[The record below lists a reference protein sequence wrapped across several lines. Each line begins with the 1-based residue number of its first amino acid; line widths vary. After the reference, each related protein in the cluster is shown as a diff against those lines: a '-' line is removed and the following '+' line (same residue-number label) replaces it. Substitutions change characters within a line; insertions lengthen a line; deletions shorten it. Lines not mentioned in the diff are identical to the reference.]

1 MKVDIQTLCC
11 CIISII
17 LSLLQMLLLIQ
28 DITRPLLLQYDPT
41 FYVVVEEKCDQLMDC
56 SSSSH
61 NVINNNNMSQIEIN
75 HEMHTT
81 QDVNFIE
88 YSSPET
94 SYPDDVVEVCKELVD
109 TVEKSGVSFEADIKL
124 DNESFVY
131 TTCVEIVE
139 NLVCSCVEVSDA
151 PVVPVS
157 PHLECAS
164 QTILNVIQDQTIQ
177 EDNPSNIVITPPN
190 TSLKSSNEEQCSN
203 MQEKDASQDEFE
215 SIWNKRKREVEI
227 SAETAANGV
236 FRQWKRDRVTL
247 EQAINSSLK
256 EYSEMYEKAHALR
269 LLFEEEKG
277 KWAMQVAESY
287 RKDEFNKRQ
296 RVDSNY
302 TTTPLNHGYN
312 NLHSEF
318 QYTTDEEGECDHQ
331 NTAATVQ
338 DQNILITPQKKV
350 KKFSV
355 PLKT

>member
-1 MKVDIQTLCC
+1 
-11 CIISII
+11 
-17 LSLLQMLLLIQ
+17 MLLLIQ

-41 FYVVVEEKCDQLMDC
+41 FNFVVEEECDQLMDC

-61 NVINNNNMSQIEIN
+61 NAVDNNYMNQIEIN
-75 HEMHTT
+75 RKMHTT

-94 SYPDDVVEVCKELVD
+94 SYPDDVVEVCRELVD
-109 TVEKSGVSFEADIKL
+109 MVEKRGVSFEADIKL
-124 DNESFVY
+124 DDESFVY

-139 NLVCSCVEVSDA
+139 NLVCSCIEVSDV

-164 QTILNVIQDQTIQ
+164 QVVEDQIIQ